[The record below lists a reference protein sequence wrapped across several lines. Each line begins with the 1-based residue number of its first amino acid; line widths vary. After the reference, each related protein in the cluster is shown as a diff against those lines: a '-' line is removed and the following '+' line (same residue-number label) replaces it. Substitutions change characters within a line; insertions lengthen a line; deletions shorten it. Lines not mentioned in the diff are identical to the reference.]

1 MVPPTH
7 VTGAGWSFASAA
19 QTPGFWTYTFLFVGN
34 VPTSRSTTELDYRV
48 PLRSAAAGTIAITGT
63 AFAAGASAVSA
74 ASWKVK

>member
-1 MVPPTH
+1 M
-7 VTGAGWSFASAA
+7 TGTGWSFADATH
-19 QTPGFWTYTFLFVGN
+19 TPGFWTYTFLFVGN